1 MVQLVEQSAKPV
13 GMLGSSPT
21 RINHAPCV
29 ESAQARGMRLVCLLL
44 FLLFLVSQPPRGVR
58 FRGVQKEPDFGGVRL
73 QEFGSSFS
81 EEFEEFEEFGSSLM
95 PGVREFQEF
104 GSSLVPGVRGVRR
117 VREFADPSSSRSSTS
132 AVVRGVDSSEEFDF
146 RSSSRS

>member
-1 MVQLVEQSAKPV
+1 MVEQSAKTV
-13 GMLGSSPT
+13 GLSGSSPT
-21 RINHAPCV
+21 RIDCAPCV
-29 ESAQARGMRLVCLLL
+29 EFTRTSGWHAFHFFSFFCLG
-44 FLLFLVSQPPRGVR
+44 FPRRRQSPRGVR
-58 FRGVQKEPDFGGVRL
+58 FQGVQKEPDFGGVRL